1 MKRIVLLR
9 HGESEWNLQNRFTG
23 WTDVDLTERGVA
35 EAREAGELL
44 GREGFSFGKAYTSY
58 LKRAVKTL
66 DCVLDRMNLDWI
78 PVEKTWRLNEKHY
91 GMLQGLDKSETA
103 ERYGEEQVLVWRRS
117 YDVAPDPI
125 PEDDPRNQRF
135 EARYREVPDRELP
148 RTESL
153 KDTIER
159 DDALLEVHPV
169 PLAEGLRR
177 SAGRRSRQQPA
188 GYRQASQARFRR

>member
-44 GREGFSFGKAYTSY
+44 GREGFSFGKTYTSY

-125 PEDDPRNQRF
+125 PEDDPRNPT
-135 EARYREVPDRELP
+135 ASCREP
-148 RTESL
+148 S
-153 KDTIER
+153 
-159 DDALLEVHPV
+159 
-169 PLAEGLRR
+169 
-177 SAGRRSRQQPA
+177 RSRIRSSGRCPI
-188 GYRQASQARFRR
+188 GSASCSPR